1 MAIADEAGSRQGRR
15 ARNRR
20 RGGALAASVAIHAAM
35 GLTLLGAASG
45 RPVGADGPGV
55 EQGVMAVTLVNRR
68 ASEPDVQAETAAG
81 RLRPLLARF
90 DNGVAPEHL
99 DTTAP
104 PTPSSRLNRLLE
116 QLQQRQRPPPPQRL
130 PAPSDRLTPEPRDGD
145 DERSAQAAGLKAS
158 GREGAAQPGAGG
170 GLWGLVS
177 PCWDRIG
184 GTSRVRVTLEV
195 ALDGRG
201 RISKPPRIIRAGSDA
216 ADEPRL
222 RAEAQ
227 ALAALAACAP
237 QADWRLAN
245 RVYRLEFNP
254 RS

>member
-1 MAIADEAGSRQGRR
+1 MAIADESAARQGRR
-15 ARNRR
+15 ARNGRR
-20 RGGALAASVAIHAAM
+20 SGALAASVAVHLVM
-35 GLTLLGAASG
+35 GLALLGSASG

-55 EQGVMAVTLVNRR
+55 EQGVMAVTLVSRR
-68 ASEPDVQAETAAG
+68 TSEPDVQPETAAG
-81 RLRPLLARF
+81 QLRPLLARF

-104 PTPSSRLNRLLE
+104 ATPSSRLNQLLA
-116 QLQQRQRPPPPQRL
+116 QLQQRQPPPRPQQP
-130 PAPSDRLTPEPRDGD
+130 PASTDRLTPDPQEGD
-145 DERSAQAAGLKAS
+145 DERSAKAAGLKAS

-184 GTSRVRVTLEV
+184 GASRVRVTLEV

-201 RISKPPRIIRAGSDA
+201 RISRPPRIIRAGSDA